1 MYNIMKGSDNVKSV
15 YKIFFGFMDLEKW
28 LNKQGE
34 KCLLLTEV
42 KDSKYTFTEC
52 ETPIR
57 YFVDHTDDSP
67 YTDANGEYVYAKMAE
82 GYELA
87 CINGR
92 TLFFYA
98 PADKSDY
105 SQRYKNML
113 SHVRLVLLSVFS
125 VFVISMSVLI
135 YEMNQ
140 MKILE
145 NAVFE
150 GITPRTVA
158 YLLIAPAAFSLGAT
172 VIYFM
177 EMLSLFLTRKEV
189 VKIEQLSKAAEQDQ
203 TESDSAGV

>member
-1 MYNIMKGSDNVKSV
+1 MKNIHKL
-15 YKIFFGFMDLEKW
+15 FFGFADMEKW

-34 KCLLLTEV
+34 KCLLLTSV
-42 KDSKYTFTEC
+42 SDGKYTFAEC
-52 ETPIR
+52 DSPVK

-67 YTDANGEYVYAKMAE
+67 YTDANGEYIESMIAS
-82 GYELA
+82 GYQLA

-125 VFVISMSVLI
+125 VFVISLSVMI
-135 YEMNQ
+135 YEMKQ
-140 MKILE
+140 ISVLE

-158 YLLIAPAAFSLGAT
+158 LILIVPAALSLGAS

-177 EMLSLFLTRKEV
+177 EMISLWQTRKEV
-189 VKIEQLSKAAEQDQ
+189 VKIEQYNQSAEQDNA
-203 TESDSAGV
+203 EGDSTGV